1 MNIGNFLSECIL
13 QQFGWIEERRLR
25 TDFRL
30 PEADIFVETNEHD
43 LKRIFENLF
52 SNVRKYVKS
61 YVGVKVYF
69 EKEKLAITVENDL
82 EEPQTQDIRTVLQR
96 TREEQ
101 RRERAGALYSGVSVK
116 TAWNKNKRRV

>member
-1 MNIGNFLSECIL
+1 M
-13 QQFGWIEERRLR
+13 
-25 TDFRL
+25 
-30 PEADIFVETNEHD
+30 ETNEHD

-82 EEPQTQDIRTVLQR
+82 EEPQTPDVD
-96 TREEQ
+96 
-101 RRERAGALYSGVSVK
+101 
-116 TAWNKNKRRV
+116 RVRQQFQISYLIHCSL